1 MPAALGLDEAAILK
15 ALQTG
20 ARHADIAADFG
31 CVRSR
36 VSQIAVKYGHDS
48 RAMRRAQKADA
59 KPDVAPVEP
68 TEPARIGRP
77 PEADLVPPWAEEVAD
92 DYIDHLK
99 AFDEFVAAR
108 HCRGL
113 LRERRRVESIDA
125 RLGRAA

>member
-1 MPAALGLDEAAILK
+1 MPAVIGLDEIAILK

-36 VSQIAVKYGHDS
+36 VSQIAAKYNHDS
-48 RAMRRAQKADA
+48 RAMRRVKKADA
-59 KPDVAPVEP
+59 KLDVGL
-68 TEPARIGRP
+68 TEPVRIGRP
-77 PEADLVPPWAEEVAD
+77 PELELVPPWAAEVAE
-92 DYIDHLK
+92 DYLDHLK
-99 AFDEFVAAR
+99 AFDEFEAAR

-113 LRERRRVESIDA
+113 LRERRRAESIDA

>member
-1 MPAALGLDEAAILK
+1 M
-15 ALQTG
+15 
-20 ARHADIAADFG
+20 
-31 CVRSR
+31 
-36 VSQIAVKYGHDS
+36 
-48 RAMRRAQKADA
+48 
-59 KPDVAPVEP
+59 
-68 TEPARIGRP
+68 
-77 PEADLVPPWAEEVAD
+77 PPWAEEVAD